1 MSTLS
6 RLFARVAAVVAARVL
21 KREWHDLRPRLA
33 ALYAA
38 HISDVASCPPLLAQQ
53 LLISGED
60 HRFFTHAGVDLIAV
74 LRSVWRRTVLGRVEG
89 ASTIEMQVVRV
100 VSGRCERTLQR
111 KLREIGLAV
120 LIGQI
125 VPKKALPSI
134 YLRIGYFGWRM
145 TGFAAACRRIRR
157 TPNSLSPFETA
168 ALVARLKYPQA
179 QTLSQRKA
187 DRISRRAQHLLSL
200 HCRHRQGATYFG
212 LARPEYA
219 TP

>member
-1 MSTLS
+1 M
-6 RLFARVAAVVAARVL
+6 L
-21 KREWHDLRPRLA
+21 KREWHDLRLELA

-38 HISDVASCPPLLAQQ
+38 HIADVAGCPPLLAQQ

-60 HRFFTHAGVDLIAV
+60 HRFFVHAGVDLIAV
-74 LRSVWRRTVLGRVEG
+74 LRSMWRRTVLGRVEG

-100 VSGRCERTLQR
+100 ISGRYERTLRR
-111 KLREIGLAV
+111 KVREIGLAV
-120 LIGQI
+120 LVGQV
-125 VPKKALPSI
+125 VPKNALPSI

-157 TPNSLSPFETA
+157 RPNSLSPFETA

-179 QTLSQRKA
+179 RTLSRRKG
-187 DRISRRAQHLLSL
+187 DRISRRARHLLSL
-200 HCRHRQGATYFG
+200 HYRHRQEATYFG
-212 LARPEYA
+212 LARHEYA